1 MRLRD
6 LSHTE
11 KPGAEL
17 HELMIDSSVARAMQ
31 EHELLQ
37 NELMDIYVQARKIG
51 SEGDLKQMNRDVRQ
65 LGDSV
70 KRFMKH
76 WSDHAHW
83 EDEQLFPNAAS
94 VLGTEPELFSLME
107 REHELAEEYI
117 RVFMQALERAV
128 FPIDQE
134 EARKLTALL
143 LQAHAVL
150 KNRFREEEEIM
161 LELTDRSN
169 AYGF

>member
-1 MRLRD
+1 VRLRD